1 MVISALRT
9 WWRVARALR
18 TPLVV
23 SLDHWYY
30 TMSMPDWRSQV
41 ANYLAELFM
50 QPYLAELFDC
60 DDFALCLKA
69 AFSKSKVNGIGLVY
83 GRYNRRWHWWNVVLD
98 SGGLVLQLEP
108 QTGVFFFRKRDYRPL
123 LVVM

>member
-1 MVISALRT
+1 MTLSALRA

-18 TPLVV
+18 TPLVF

-41 ANYLAELFM
+41 AYFLAELLM

-69 AFSKSKVNGIGLVY
+69 AFSKAKVNGIGLVW

-98 SGGLVLQLEP
+98 SGGLVQQLEP
-108 QTGVFFFRKRDYRPL
+108 QTGTFFMRRRRYRAIL
-123 LVVM
+123 AIL